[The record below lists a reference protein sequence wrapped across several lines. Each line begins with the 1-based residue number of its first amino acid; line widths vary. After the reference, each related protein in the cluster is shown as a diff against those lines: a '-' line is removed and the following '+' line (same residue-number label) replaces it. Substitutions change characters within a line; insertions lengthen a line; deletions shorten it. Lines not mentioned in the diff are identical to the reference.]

1 MRDKNSLTYSLAT
14 VVSQSDNPESLRVML
29 NSLMNQDSNLDE
41 YYFVLN
47 GTLSDISVQL
57 IEDFSELISG
67 RVLVNAFETK
77 ESFSKCLNTIISE
90 SGCDVIVRQDPDDVS
105 LPIRF
110 TEIIKIFENNS
121 IDIVFSN
128 SVFQE
133 GTKLWID
140 RRVFHDSIDTALSKM
155 DYFNLFVHSSVA
167 YKRNSVLEIGGY
179 QELSFIEDFDLWR
192 RLLKNNYTFYLNPE
206 LLVLFNFSGVL
217 KRRSSLKLLNSEIK
231 LFRFSLYSNKFRF
244 MKILF
249 ILFLRLTYILSPV
262 AIKKLIVTT
271 SRLELNNSLDYLNY
285 LKNLEN
291 GPIVY
296 RNFK

>member
-155 DYFNLFVHSSVA
+155 DYFNPFVHSSVA

-231 LFRFSLYSNKFRF
+231 LFRISLYSNKFRF

-249 ILFLRLTYILSPV
+249 ILFLRFTYILSPV

>member
-1 MRDKNSLTYSLAT
+1 
-14 VVSQSDNPESLRVML
+14 ML

-155 DYFNLFVHSSVA
+155 DYFNPFVHSSVA

>member
-1 MRDKNSLTYSLAT
+1 M
-14 VVSQSDNPESLRVML
+14 
-29 NSLMNQDSNLDE
+29 
-41 YYFVLN
+41 
-47 GTLSDISVQL
+47 
-57 IEDFSELISG
+57 
-67 RVLVNAFETK
+67 
-77 ESFSKCLNTIISE
+77 
-90 SGCDVIVRQDPDDVS
+90 
-105 LPIRF
+105 
-110 TEIIKIFENNS
+110 
-121 IDIVFSN
+121 VFAI
-128 SVFQE
+128 
-133 GTKLWID
+133 GHHAD
-140 RRVFHDSIDTALSKM
+140 R
-155 DYFNLFVHSSVA
+155 SSH
-167 YKRNSVLEIGGY
+167 
-179 QELSFIEDFDLWR
+179 
-192 RLLKNNYTFYLNPE
+192 P

>member
-57 IEDFSELISG
+57 IEDFSKLISG

-133 GTKLWID
+133 GKNLWID

-155 DYFNLFVHSSVA
+155 DYFNPFVHSSVA

-179 QELSFIEDFDLWR
+179 KELSFIEDFDLWR

-231 LFRFSLYSNKFRF
+231 LFRFSLYSNKYRF
-244 MKILF
+244 IKILF

>member
-1 MRDKNSLTYSLAT
+1 

-105 LPIRF
+105 LPKRF

-133 GTKLWID
+133 GKNLWID

-155 DYFNLFVHSSVA
+155 DYFNPFVHSSVA

-179 QELSFIEDFDLWR
+179 KELSFIEDFDLWR

>member
-155 DYFNLFVHSSVA
+155 DYFNPFVHSSVA